1 MSEYSIMRITQ
12 KQWSTGQN
20 LKLFHKLCH
29 TTALYMRVVNSHPN
43 AAYARG
49 QLMSFLRGRSK
60 GLGSKRTL
68 WSKLAERSLGSRGGT
83 RQQERH
89 GGQPNLQEK
98 SAENWGH
105 KVYGG
110 NF

>member
-1 MSEYSIMRITQ
+1 
-12 KQWSTGQN
+12 
-20 LKLFHKLCH
+20 
-29 TTALYMRVVNSHPN
+29 MRVVNSHPN

-68 WSKLAERSLGSRGGT
+68 WSKLAERSLGSRGST

-89 GGQPNLQEK
+89 GGQPNLREK

-105 KVYGG
+105 VGSSGLFGG